1 MALTTCPEC
10 QAQIS
15 TQAKACPHCGAK
27 PKRSVT
33 LGGLLLWTVLIVGGC
48 AALISKRDAEE
59 AQMREANLS
68 PSERAARDAKREK
81 ENAEF
86 MNAVIAAKAVRQA
99 MKNPKSFE
107 VSWAIYTEAGA
118 FCMEYRGTNSFN
130 AVVPGMAVLQPD
142 GKLVSGS
149 GAAIAKPWN
158 THCAHQTGRDMMHIR
173 HAL

>member
-1 MALTTCPEC
+1 MALTKCFEC

-15 TQAKACPHCGAK
+15 TQAKTCPHCGAK
-27 PKRSVT
+27 AKKSVT

-48 AALISKRDAEE
+48 VALTSKRDAEE
-59 AQMREANLS
+59 AQLREASLS
-68 PSERAARDAKREK
+68 PTERAARDAKREK
-81 ENAEF
+81 ENTEF
-86 MNAVIAAKAVRQA
+86 ANAVIAAKAVREA

-107 VSWAIYTEAGA
+107 ISWAIYTEAGA

-130 AVVPGMAVLQPD
+130 AVVPGTAVLQPD

-149 GAAIAKPWN
+149 GAATAKPWN
-158 THCAHQTGRDMMHIR
+158 KHCANQTGRDMMHIR